1 MRRVITFLG
10 LNPKLARYEYN
21 GTIYGSATFP
31 EALCRFVAFD
41 CMNVFVT
48 PKARADTLP
57 TLLTLGDPRI
67 EPVDI
72 PDGQNSAEMWAIF
85 DALVGVVDD
94 GDTLIFDITHTFR
107 SIPFFVFLALAYLK
121 SAYKNVRIERIL
133 YGALTPGDA
142 PDPVIDL
149 TEFIALLDWMSA
161 TDQFVGF
168 GNSQALVQLIRD
180 AASAGNDAPAD
191 RLKLRQFATSLD
203 DVSRS
208 LQLAIPDKAMI
219 ASHRLSHH
227 LAQVQEPMQR
237 NLRPFLPLADRVE
250 KAFAGIALA
259 DPRQEENVWRSL
271 ALERQIIAWYLDRQ
285 LLLQALTIAF
295 EWLLSYGIASLGYND
310 LYNGETRTKIRN
322 YYTATNRARR
332 LPPHKLYARDAENA
346 EKARTVLPK
355 ITDHERLLTLY
366 EDVTRLRNDLLH
378 ASKTVGEVRSGRTPE
393 QWEDDIRWVC
403 GQLDSFPL
411 RE

>member
-21 GTIYGSATFP
+21 GTIYECATFP
-31 EALCRFVAFD
+31 EALCRFVDFD

-57 TLLTLGDPRI
+57 TLLALGDPRI

-133 YGALTPGDA
+133 YGVLNPGDA
-142 PDPVIDL
+142 PDPVVDL

-161 TDQFVGF
+161 TDQFIGF

-180 AASAGNDAPAD
+180 AASSGNDAPAD

-208 LQLAIPDKAMI
+208 LQLAIPDKAMA

-227 LAQVQEPMQR
+227 LAQAQEPMRR

-250 KAFAGIALA
+250 KAFSPIALA
-259 DPRQEENVWRSL
+259 DPREEENVWRSL
-271 ALERQIIAWYLDRQ
+271 ALERQIITWYLDRQ

-295 EWLLSYGIASLGYND
+295 EWLLSYGIASLQYTD
-310 LYNGETRTKIRN
+310 LYDGDTRYEVRM
-322 YYTATNRARR
+322 YYTATNKVRR
-332 LPPHKLYARDAENA
+332 MPPSKVSARDREYAA
-346 EKARTVLPK
+346 AARDILPN
-355 ITDHERLLTLY
+355 IPDHKRLLELY

>member
-21 GTIYGSATFP
+21 ATLYESATFP
-31 EALCRFVAFD
+31 EALCRFMAFD

-57 TLLTLGDPRI
+57 SLLALGDPRI
-67 EPVDI
+67 EPIDI

-107 SIPFFVFLALAYLK
+107 SIPFFVFLALAFLK

-133 YGALTPGDA
+133 YGVLTPGDA
-142 PDPVIDL
+142 PDPVVDL

-161 TDQFVGF
+161 TDQFINF
-168 GNSQALVQLIRD
+168 GNSQALVQLVRD
-180 AASAGNDAPAD
+180 AASSGKDAPAD
-191 RLKLRQFATSLD
+191 RLILRQFAAGLD

-219 ASHRLSHH
+219 ASHDLAHQ
-227 LAQVQEPMQR
+227 LAQAQEPMER
-237 NLRPFLPLADRVE
+237 HLRPFLPLADRVE
-250 KAFAGIALA
+250 KAFSGIALA
-259 DPRQEENVWRSL
+259 DPRQAENIWRSL
-271 ALERQIIAWYLDRQ
+271 ALERHIIDWYLDRQ
-285 LLLQALTIAF
+285 LLLQAITIAF
-295 EWLLSYGIASLGYND
+295 EWLLSYGIASLGYGD
-310 LYNGETRTKIRN
+310 LYDGNTRQEVRG
-322 YYTATNRARR
+322 YYTAMNKARRQPLSNLHPRDAANAERARKL
-332 LPPHKLYARDAENA
+332 LPE
-346 EKARTVLPK
+346 
-355 ITDHERLLTLY
+355 ITDYERLLALY
-366 EDVTRLRNDLLH
+366 EEVTQLRNDLLH
-378 ASKTVGEVRSGRTPE
+378 ASKTVGEARSGRTPE

-403 GQLDSFPL
+403 GQLNGFPL
-411 RE
+411 LQ